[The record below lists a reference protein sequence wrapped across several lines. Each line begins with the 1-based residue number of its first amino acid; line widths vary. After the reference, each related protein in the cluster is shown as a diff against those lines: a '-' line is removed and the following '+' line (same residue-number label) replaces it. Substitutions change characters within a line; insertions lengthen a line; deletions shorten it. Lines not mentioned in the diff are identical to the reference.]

1 TTIYLYHVEN
11 LHFSGS
17 AMLTFLYDTFLASW
31 ELLQQASI
39 YILFGLL
46 VGGLLKVFLS
56 PAYVASHLGSGR
68 FSSVFKAALLGIPI
82 PLCSCGVLPAAA
94 SLKKQGANNG
104 ATTAFLI
111 STPESGV
118 DSISITW
125 ALLDPIMTIARPVS
139 AFISAFTAGIAENFL
154 NPPDNKNQA
163 EPDLNCPID
172 NCCDGIDCPPE
183 AHKKHHSF
191 FEKSRVGLKYAATDL
206 WADLAG
212 WFFVGILLAG
222 LINVL
227 IPDAIISRYLG
238 GGLSSMLLMLTFG
251 IPLYI
256 CATASTPIAAAFIMK
271 GVSPGTALVFLLVG
285 PATNITSLSVLFGLL
300 GKRATALYLL
310 SIAVVSVLC
319 GLAVDAIYFSL
330 GISAVAAVGH
340 AAEILPAWLMTTA
353 TLLLLALSIRPLYNV
368 IRGWFGADDDCGC
381 SSGSCATDADHGH
394 DESPMH
400 SKTDDTGCG
409 CGSSCEPSDPIQLQP
424 LVHPGEDKK

>member
-1 TTIYLYHVEN
+1 
-11 LHFSGS
+11 
-17 AMLTFLYDTFLASW
+17 MLTFIYNVLLASW
-31 ELLQQASI
+31 DMLQQASI

-46 VGGLLKVFLS
+46 VGGLLKMFLS
-56 PAYVASHLGSGR
+56 PAYVAAHLGSGR

-125 ALLDPIMTIARPVS
+125 ALLDPIMTIARPIS
-139 AFISAFTAGIAENFL
+139 AFISAFVAGCAENFF
-154 NPPDNKNQA
+154 NPPDKSKQA
-163 EPDLNCPID
+163 TPDLSCPID

-183 AHKKHHSF
+183 EHKHHHSLL
-191 FEKSRVGLKYAATDL
+191 EKLRIGVKYAATDL

-222 LINVL
+222 LISVL
-227 IPDAIISRYLG
+227 VPDAVIARYLG
-238 GGLSSMLLMLTFG
+238 GGLGSMLLMLTFG

-285 PATNITSLSVLFGLL
+285 PATNITSLSVLVGML
-300 GKRATALYLL
+300 GKRATILYLS
-310 SIAVVSVLC
+310 SIAIVSVLC
-319 GLAVDAIYFSL
+319 GLAVDAVYLSL
-330 GISAVAAVGH
+330 GVSAVAAVGQ
-340 AAEILPAWLMTTA
+340 AAEVVLPGWLMTSA
-353 TLLLLALSIRPLYNV
+353 TLLLLALSIHPLYS
-368 IRGWFGADDDCGC
+368 IFQGWFGKGDGCGC
-381 SSGSCATDADHGH
+381 SSGTCSTGDGHNHDHGH
-394 DESPMH
+394 LHVQAED
-400 SKTDDTGCG
+400 TDCG
-409 CGSSCEPSDPIQLQP
+409 CEGSCQTAGPVQIQP
-424 LVHPGEDKK
+424 

>member
-1 TTIYLYHVEN
+1 
-11 LHFSGS
+11 
-17 AMLTFLYDTFLASW
+17 MTFLYNILLASW
-31 ELLQQASI
+31 DLLQQASI

-56 PAYVASHLGSGR
+56 PAYVASHLGTGR

-139 AFISAFTAGIAENFL
+139 AFISAFVAGIAENIF
-154 NPPDNKNQA
+154 NPPDTENRA
-163 EPDLNCPID
+163 TPDLSCPID
-172 NCCDGIDCPPE
+172 NCCDGVDCPPE
-183 AHKKHHSF
+183 EHKRHHSF
-191 FEKSRVGLKYAATDL
+191 LHKSWVGLRYAATDL

-222 LINVL
+222 VITVL
-227 IPDAIISRYLG
+227 VPDDVISRYLG
-238 GGLSSMLLMLTFG
+238 GGLSSMLLMLAFG

-285 PATNITSLSVLFGLL
+285 PATNATSLSVLVGLL
-300 GKRATALYLL
+300 GKRATLLYLT
-310 SIAVVSVLC
+310 SIAVISVLC
-319 GLAVDAIYFSL
+319 GLAVDAIYLGL
-330 GISAVAAVGH
+330 GISAVAVVGH
-340 AAEILPAWLMTTA
+340 AAEVLPDQLMTAA
-353 TLLLLALSIRPLYNV
+353 TLLLLVLSIRPLYA
-368 IRGWFGADDDCGC
+368 IGRGWFGKGEGCGC
-381 SSGSCATDADHGH
+381 SSDSCSHDHGH
-394 DESPMH
+394 VHLHHDHAHNE
-400 SKTDDTGCG
+400 TDASACG
-409 CGSSCEPSDPIQLQP
+409 CGEASTTPEQAVPLQP
-424 LVHPGEDKK
+424 LADLKGSKPL